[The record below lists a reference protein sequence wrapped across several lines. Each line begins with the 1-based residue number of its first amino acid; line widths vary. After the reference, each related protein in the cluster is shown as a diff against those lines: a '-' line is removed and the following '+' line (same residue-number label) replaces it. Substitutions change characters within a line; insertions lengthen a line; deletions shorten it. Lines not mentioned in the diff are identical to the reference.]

1 MKQLVKRVQVFEITY
16 LDISS
21 NTGIRTEFALHP
33 WAGDWGRFSGSD
45 NGGELYEIPANYGL
59 EVGEGGNR
67 RITDPEGR
75 PCSLSKT
82 KTGQPCLISR
92 GSYLAPLTRAAIQS
106 AKEGASH
113 E

>member
-1 MKQLVKRVQVFEITY
+1 MSKSVIQVTVFEIQF

-21 NTGIRTEFALHP
+21 ETGIRKEFALHP

-67 RITDPEGR
+67 RITDPDGR

-92 GSYLAPLTRAAIQS
+92 GSYLAPLSRAANQS
-106 AKEGASH
+106 TQGA
-113 E
+113 

>member
-1 MKQLVKRVQVFEITY
+1 MNQLVQHVQVFEITY

-21 NTGIRTEFALHP
+21 DTGIRTEFALHP

-59 EVGEGGNR
+59 EVGEGGKR

-82 KTGQPCLISR
+82 STGKPCLISS
-92 GSYLAPLTRAAIQS
+92 GSYLAPLTRAANKS
-106 AKEGASH
+106 TKEGASH